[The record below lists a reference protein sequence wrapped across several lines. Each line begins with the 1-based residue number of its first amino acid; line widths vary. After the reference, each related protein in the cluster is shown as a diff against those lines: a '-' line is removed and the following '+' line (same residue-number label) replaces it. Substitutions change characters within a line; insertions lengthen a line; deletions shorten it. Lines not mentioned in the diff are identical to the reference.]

1 MKKESKIVNLGNHHS
16 ITKEAYEKLAN
27 RFEGMLMHTNQYIHQ
42 IKVAY
47 EEAFTK
53 HMHASPHG
61 EKLKEFQV
69 HERRIRAKQDADNIC
84 DELFDELDT
93 LREGVKKYGV
103 NLEEDDNDSK

>member
-1 MKKESKIVNLGNHHS
+1 MKKETTIVKLDNHQS
-16 ITKEAYEKLAN
+16 ITKEAYEKLAI
-27 RFEGMLMHTNQYIHQ
+27 RFEGTLMRTNQFIHQ
-42 IKVAY
+42 IRRCY

-53 HMHASPHG
+53 HSNANPHG

-69 HERRIRAKQDADNIC
+69 HERRLKAKQDADYIC